1 MLTPTSTKVH
11 LRVHHAIFGHADA
24 PDIATLKEC
33 VNTGGLDDKTRDIA
47 LAVIRGWERQ
57 ERKRR
62 GTARYLRRFRRI
74 AASLS

>member
-1 MLTPTSTKVH
+1 MLTHTSTKAH
-11 LRVHHAIFGHADA
+11 LRVYNAIFGNADA

-33 VNTGGLDDKTRDIA
+33 VSDGGIDDKTRDIA
-47 LAVIRGWERQ
+47 LAVIRGWEHQ

-62 GTARYLRRFRRI
+62 GTVRYLRRFRRI

>member
-1 MLTPTSTKVH
+1 MSTLTSTNQ
-11 LRVHHAIFGHADA
+11 RVHTAIFGHGDT
-24 PDIATLKEC
+24 PDFATLKEC
-33 VNTGGLDDKTRDIA
+33 VAQGDMDDKTRDIA

-62 GTARYLRRFRRI
+62 GVARYLRHYRRI

>member
-1 MLTPTSTKVH
+1 MLTPTSTKAY
-11 LRVHHAIFGHADA
+11 LRVHNAIFGHPDA

-33 VNTGGLDDKTRDIA
+33 VDQGGIDDKTRDIA

-62 GTARYLRRFRRI
+62 GAARYLRRFRRI